1 MSAATRS
8 VAFLFGLLIIV
19 TMTTHWWRGSEPAES
34 LVPPTEPVPSS
45 LFGLHIHHLN
55 TPTPWPAVPFGA
67 WRLWDAYA
75 AWPNVEPQKGR
86 WDFSGLDNDVSQAE
100 RHHVEILLPL
110 GLSPGWA
117 SSRPGEKSGYSPGNA
132 AEPRDLSDWREYV
145 RQVATRYKGRIHGY
159 EIWNEPNLS
168 DFFSGRPEQMLELAR
183 TAYGVLKKVDKTI
196 IVVSPSATSQ
206 SGIAWLEHYLKL
218 GGGAYADVIGFHLYV
233 TPEAPEKML
242 ELGHRLRTVVQENH
256 LDGKPLWNTEA
267 GWLITNRLSEV
278 RPQSSS
284 FSKVLTLEEASAYV
298 ARCYV
303 LNWAMGISR
312 FYFYSWDSEVG
323 GLTEADGRTL
333 KPPASAYAE
342 IENWLVGARMVSCL
356 SDRSGT
362 WSCELS
368 RPGYR
373 GWVVWNPRRTMKFRI
388 PQSWPVSL
396 RENLSGERL
405 PLGSDP
411 LISIGPTPI
420 LLESELQE
428 GSPGLQ
434 TGADEGRQYPSRQR
448 DTPLCGSCRSV
459 RGSGEVVRVVLAF
472 RLGSAGTVLSS
483 PLIAVR
489 ISTGRIT

>member
-1 MSAATRS
+1 VSSAMRS
-8 VAFLFGLLIIV
+8 VAFFFGLLIIA
-19 TMTTHWWRGSEPAES
+19 TMTTHRWRGTEPAES

-75 AWPNVEPQKGR
+75 VWPNVEPQKGR
-86 WDFSGLDNDVSQAE
+86 WDFSWLDNDVSEAE

-132 AEPRDLSDWREYV
+132 AEPRDLSDWQEYV
-145 RQVATRYKGRIHGY
+145 RQVATRYKGRIHAY

-168 DFFSGRPEQMLELAR
+168 EFFSGRPEQMLELAR
-183 TAYGVLKKVDKTI
+183 TAYGVLKKVDNTI

-206 SGIAWLEHYLKL
+206 SGIAWLDDYLKL

-278 RPQSSS
+278 RPRSSS

-333 KPPASAYAE
+333 KPPATAYAE
-342 IENWLVGARMVSCL
+342 IENWLVGARMLSCL
-356 SDRSGT
+356 ADQNDT

-388 PQSWPVSL
+388 PESWPVS
-396 RENLSGERL
+396 RRKNLSGERL

-420 LLESELQE
+420 LLESEPPE
-428 GSPGLQ
+428 GPGPQ
-434 TGADEGRQYPSRQR
+434 TGAGRRTQRPSA
-448 DTPLCGSCRSV
+448 GRSV
-459 RGSGEVVRVVLAF
+459 SLGELVRCSMERPGGKTSVGF
-472 RLGSAGTVLSS
+472 
-483 PLIAVR
+483 
-489 ISTGRIT
+489 